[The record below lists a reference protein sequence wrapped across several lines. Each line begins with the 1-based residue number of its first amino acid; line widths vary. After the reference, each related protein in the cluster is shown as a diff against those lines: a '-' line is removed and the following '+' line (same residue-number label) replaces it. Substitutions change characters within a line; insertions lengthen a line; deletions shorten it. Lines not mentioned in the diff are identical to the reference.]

1 MSLRKVAGL
10 LGAFGL
16 AIGLVGG
23 GVSAAWTDQV
33 TAVEKV
39 TVGNFTCQISA
50 ATPASP
56 TTPRPVIATDRKSV
70 TFTTATIMSSAAGSI
85 PFGFTVRNYGTIPMV
100 LTVEMTPLVA
110 PWSSIL
116 VDPVPPSAT
125 INANGTKVY
134 AAGIKWTE
142 LGNANIGQSVS
153 ITYTV
158 HCAVPH

>member
-50 ATPASP
+50 ATPSTGTYHAI
-56 TTPRPVIATDRKSV
+56 VATDRKSV
-70 TFTTATIMSSAAGSI
+70 TYTAAPIMSSAAGSI
-85 PFGFTVRNYGTIPMV
+85 AFGFTVRNYGTIPMV